1 MGAGVSKRIRIGG
14 RPSNQPPQLP
24 SLDTDSPIPPL
35 SGKNSGKVL
44 QGTNHDEDDDLHRA
58 MLESTRMSQQEFM
71 SSPPDHYL
79 DDASDLTDLQEFSD
93 VPPTLVSTP

>member
-24 SLDTDSPIPPL
+24 SLDTDSPIQPL
-35 SGKNSGKVL
+35 TGKNSGNVL
-44 QGTNHDEDDDLHRA
+44 QGKNHDDDDDLHRA

-71 SSPPDHYL
+71 SSLPDNFL
-79 DDASDLTDLQEFSD
+79 DASDLTDLQEFSD
-93 VPPTLVSTP
+93 VPPTLVSDP